1 MTTSQNIQ
9 TDALDFAE
17 IKENIKE
24 YLRGQS
30 QFTDYDFDGSAMSIF
45 LDVLAYN
52 THYNAL
58 YTNLAINEM
67 FLDSASKYSSAVSLA
82 KTLGYTAKSV
92 TSATAK
98 INFTVYTSN
107 YVESLIL
114 PAGTVFRASVGDEE
128 FNFLTKTDV
137 QAQGITTD
145 GLTGRYDFLNVQL
158 IEGTKLTKRYTI
170 SSQGTQCVITSREAD
185 ISSLNVRVQDHAT
198 SSNFVGY
205 GPADNFLGLTG
216 SSTVFFLKQR
226 EDLYYEVYFG
236 NDVIGKKL
244 SPGNVVHLD
253 YIISAGEA
261 ANGANNFVFSSSSNF
276 SFERATIQVLTPAF
290 GGASAESIDS
300 IRFNAPRAYASQNRA
315 VTVEDYKNM
324 VYTNFPTIESL
335 TAWGGQDNDPP
346 IYGKVFIAAK
356 PYGANVLTF
365 EQKEQIV
372 NFLKNTKGIV
382 SVTPVLRDPE
392 FLRVEVLSSVYYDR
406 NVARKTVGE
415 IKTSIINALVNYG
428 SSLGKFGS
436 NFRFSK
442 AVSVIDGVDDSIT
455 SNITTVRVRKTVT
468 PNYNKSAR
476 YVVKLNNAISRNAEG
491 GSFYSTRFYHANI
504 TDRCYLKDN
513 GNGAI
518 NMYSEDSAGTATLIK
533 EVGAINY
540 TTGTIDVSDISIAGV
555 FDTLFEFVAIPLSSD
570 IFPAREYIVELP
582 ESLINI
588 QMIIDTSDTSVG
600 NSYSFSNT
608 K

>member
-52 THYNAL
+52 THYNSL

-82 KTLGYTAKSV
+82 KTLGYTAKSI

-107 YVESLIL
+107 FVETLIM
-114 PAGTVFRASVGDEE
+114 PAGTVFRASVADEE
-128 FNFLTKTDV
+128 FNFITKTDV
-137 QAQGITTD
+137 QAQGVTTD
-145 GLTGRYDFLNVQL
+145 GLTGRYDFIEVELV
-158 IEGTKLTKRYTI
+158 EGTKLTKRYTI
-170 SSQGTQCVITSREAD
+170 SSQGTQCVIPSREAD
-185 ISSLNVRVQDHAT
+185 ISSLVVRVQDNAT

-205 GPADNFLGLTG
+205 GAASDFLSLEG
-216 SSTVFFLKQR
+216 SSTVYFIKQR

-236 NDVIGKKL
+236 NNVIGKKL
-244 SPGNVVHLD
+244 SAGNVVHLD
-253 YIISAGEA
+253 YLISSGPA

-276 SFERATIQVLTPAF
+276 SFQRATVQLLAAAS
-290 GGASAESIDS
+290 GGADAESIDS

-315 VTVEDYKNM
+315 VTIEDYKNM

-356 PYGANVLTF
+356 PHGSNILTF
-365 EQKEQIV
+365 DQKEQIT
-372 NFLKNTKGIV
+372 NFLKNSKGIV
-382 SVTPVLRDPE
+382 SVTPVIRDPE
-392 FLRVEVLSSVYYDR
+392 FLRIEIISKVYYDR
-406 NVARKTVGE
+406 NIARKSVGE
-415 IKTSIINALVNYG
+415 IKTSVINSLVSYG

-455 SNITTVRVRKTVT
+455 SNITSIRIRKTVT

-476 YVVKLNNAISRNAEG
+476 YIVKLNNALMHNTDG
-491 GSFYSTRFYHANI
+491 GNFYTTRFFHSNVS
-504 TDRCYLKDN
+504 DRCYLRDN
-513 GNGAI
+513 GASVI
-518 NMYSEDSAGTATLIK
+518 QMFSEDSAGTATYIK
-533 EVGAINY
+533 DVGKIDY
-540 TTGTIDVSDISIAGV
+540 TNGTIDVTDISVTGL
-555 FDTLFEFVAIPLSSD
+555 FDTLLEFVVNPLSND
-570 IFPAREYIVELP
+570 VFPAREYIVELP

-588 QMIIDTSDTSVG
+588 QMIIDTSETSVG
-600 NSYSFSNT
+600 NSYSFSNA